1 MTTYLFHGDDNKSS
15 RDNLF
20 EIKKKHDD
28 IRELNGDKIS
38 PKDLESTLGTESL
51 FGNET
56 ILIENPFSRLR
67 SKDKDAC
74 IELLKNYQGSRD
86 ILIWEKKALT
96 KLTTVKLPKD
106 WVIKESKPPAMLF
119 NFLDSITPH
128 NSNQALKLYHGLLT
142 MNHEPGFIFI
152 MLARHISSLIQA
164 KTATSIRLPPWQ
176 IGKLKSQASGWDI
189 NQLIHFYDEL
199 YLIDSKIKTGNTKLD
214 LGSQLD
220 ILLLQV
226 LG

>member
-1 MTTYLFHGDDNKSS
+1 MTTYLFHGDDLKSS

-20 EIKKKHDD
+20 EIKKNHTD
-28 IRELNGDKIS
+28 IRELNGDKIT

-56 ILIENPFSRLR
+56 ILIENLFSRLR
-67 SKDKDAC
+67 SKDKDSC
-74 IELLKNYQGSRD
+74 IELLNNYHGSRD

-96 KLTTVKLPKD
+96 KLTTGKLPKD
-106 WVIKESKPPAMLF
+106 WVIKESKPPSILF
-119 NFLDSITPH
+119 NFLDSIIPNNYQQASTLLSSLRK
-128 NSNQALKLYHGLLT
+128 NSDDGLV
-142 MNHEPGFIFI
+142 FI

-164 KTATSIRLPPWQ
+164 KTATSIKLPPWQ
-176 IGKLKSQASGWDI
+176 LGKLKSQASSWETVE
-189 NQLIHFYDEL
+189 LLHFYDSL
-199 YLIDSKIKTGNTKLD
+199 YEIDKKIKTGNTKLD

>member
-1 MTTYLFHGDDNKSS
+1 MTTYLFHGDDQKSS

-56 ILIENPFSRLR
+56 ILIENLFSRLR

-86 ILIWEKKALT
+86 ILIWEKKTLT
-96 KLTTVKLPKD
+96 KLTTGKLPKD
-106 WVIKESKPPAMLF
+106 WVIKESKPPSILF
-119 NFLDSITPH
+119 NFLDSIMP
-128 NSNQALKLYHGLLT
+128 NNYQQASTLLT
-142 MNHEPGFIFI
+142 SLRTNSDDGLVFI

-164 KTATSIRLPPWQ
+164 KTATSIKLPPWQ
-176 IGKLKSQASGWDI
+176 IGKLKAQASGWDI

-199 YLIDSKIKTGNTKLD
+199 YLIDNKIKTGNTKLD

>member
-1 MTTYLFHGDDNKSS
+1 MIYLFHGDDIKSS

-20 EIKKKHDD
+20 EIKKKHPD
-28 IRELNGDKIS
+28 IRELNGDKLL

-56 ILIENPFSRLR
+56 ILIENLFSRLR

-74 IELLKNYQGSRD
+74 IELLKNYQGARD
-86 ILIWEKKALT
+86 ILIWEKKSLT
-96 KLTTVKLPKD
+96 KLTTGKLPKN
-106 WVIKESKPPAMLF
+106 WVIKESKPPSILF
-119 NFLDSITPH
+119 TFLDSIIP
-128 NSNQALKLYHGLLT
+128 NNYQQASTLLT
-142 MNHEPGFIFI
+142 SLRKNSDDGLVFI

-164 KTATSIRLPPWQ
+164 KTATSLKLPPWQ
-176 IGKLKSQASGWDI
+176 IGKLKSQAKSWETSK
-189 NQLIHFYDEL
+189 LIYFYDEL
-199 YLIDSKIKTGNTKLD
+199 YNIDYKIKTGSTKLD

>member
-1 MTTYLFHGDDNKSS
+1 MIYLFHGDDQSGS
-15 RDNLF
+15 RNNLF
-20 EIKKKHDD
+20 EQKKKYTDF
-28 IRELNGDKIS
+28 RELNGDKLL

-56 ILIENPFSRLR
+56 ILIENLFSRLR

-74 IELLKNYQGSRD
+74 IQQLISYQGERD

-96 KLTTVKLPKD
+96 KLTTNNLPKT
-106 WVIKESKPPAMLF
+106 WVVKESKPPALLF
-119 NFLDSITPH
+119 TFLDSLTPN
-128 NSNQALKLYHGLLT
+128 NSVQALKLYHQLLA
-142 MNHEPGFIFI
+142 MNHEPGFVFI
-152 MLARHISSLIQA
+152 MLARHVSSLIQA
-164 KTATSIRLPPWQ
+164 KTATTLKLPPWQ
-176 IGKLKSQASGWDI
+176 IGKLKAQANSWDTA
-189 NQLIHFYDEL
+189 QLLRFYNSLYEL
-199 YLIDSKIKTGNTKLD
+199 DKKIKTGNTKLD

>member
-38 PKDLESTLGTESL
+38 PIDLESTLGTESL

-56 ILIENPFSRLR
+56 ILIENLFSRLR

-74 IELLKNYQGSRD
+74 IELLKNYVGARD

-96 KLTTVKLPKD
+96 KLTTGKLSKD
-106 WVIKESKPPAMLF
+106 WVIKESKPPSILF
-119 NFLDSITPH
+119 NFLDSIIP
-128 NSNQALKLYHGLLT
+128 NNYQQASTLLT
-142 MNHEPGFIFI
+142 SLRKNSDDGLVFI
-152 MLARHISSLIQA
+152 MRARHISSVSQA
-164 KTATSIRLPPWQ
+164 KTATSIKRPPWQ

-189 NQLIHFYDEL
+189 NLLIHFYDEL
-199 YLIDSKIKTGNTKLD
+199 YLIDNKIKTGNTKLD